1 MLDDLDEQIRIWVA
15 QEPGVTGIEILRRI
29 KALHPDRFTDKHA
42 RTVQR
47 AVKRWRAEAARRII
61 VETAAEIGGAAVR
74 PAA

>member
-1 MLDDLDEQIRIWVA
+1 VA

-29 KALHPDRFTDKHA
+29 KALHPGRVTDKHA

-47 AVKRWRAEAARRII
+47 AVKRWRAQAARRII
-61 VETAAEIGGAAVR
+61 VESAVALGDTTAVR